1 MQQNENKISRE
12 GSSFVS
18 QGSRTWYILKILEL
32 ALTVLCVVL
41 LVLNLF
47 LLPVDDDFSD
57 PNQFNSTISLSS
69 YKTEKACGEFSKS
82 GVYQKYGSISVS
94 DYLILFPCSFALV
107 IIVILEIIGYIFRD
121 PLSKV
126 STLIYMIISQG
137 LSICL
142 FTKTIHTTTENTFF
156 TVICLPIVSG
166 FLVIAFLINITLV
179 AFCK

>member
-1 MQQNENKISRE
+1 MERD
-12 GSSFVS
+12 
-18 QGSRTWYILKILEL
+18 R
-32 ALTVLCVVL
+32 
-41 LVLNLF
+41 
-47 LLPVDDDFSD
+47 SD

-126 STLIYMIISQG
+126 SVSFYKLRPFYEATL
-137 LSICL
+137 LH
-142 FTKTIHTTTENTFF
+142 KRK
-156 TVICLPIVSG
+156 
-166 FLVIAFLINITLV
+166 LI
-179 AFCK
+179 